1 MKTYRCDWCSKSI
14 PQTREHS
21 IQECDGQIEWQDW
34 LDTLEENR
42 FDFYQENKMNDQQLR
57 EIVSIFGNDNVFL
70 MDEKMIISPVPK
82 SILKEK
88 KNRRKK

>member
-1 MKTYRCDWCSKSI
+1 
-14 PQTREHS
+14 
-21 IQECDGQIEWQDW
+21 
-34 LDTLEENR
+34 
-42 FDFYQENKMNDQQLR
+42 MNDQQLR